1 MHWCCILSGIYLFTL
16 LGFHLYLLTI
26 RMKQTKWS
34 TLSTLFYILNL
45 MYLDNNIATKWSRL
59 LLSIIFLFIICFC
72 FAGFFLNWNKFIIWT
87 DNQFNGYHRV
97 LLIYHKAIL
106 FKPTSNLLTCH
117 VSFLSLIY
125 NALLK
130 VTLIDDRAHQTRR
143 SGWNSPLLLSEVAL
157 FRFKGKLKL
166 ACSFLE
172 SDFFLANNLCFFG
185 KVYWQNNNNGREEA

>member
-16 LGFHLYLLTI
+16 LVFHLYLLTI
-26 RMKQTKWS
+26 RLKQTKWS

-59 LLSIIFLFIICFC
+59 CYFQLSSCLLFVFVLL
-72 FAGFFLNWNKFIIWT
+72 GFFLNWNKFIIWT

-106 FKPTSNLLTCH
+106 FKPTSNLLTYH
-117 VSFLSLIY
+117 VSFLPLIY

-130 VTLIDDRAHQTRR
+130 VTLIDDRAHQTSR
-143 SGWNSPLLLSEVAL
+143 SGWSSPLLLSEVAL

-166 ACSFLE
+166 ACSF
-172 SDFFLANNLCFFG
+172 
-185 KVYWQNNNNGREEA
+185 